1 MFIVIG
7 VSSLYGLLCKQ
18 ILAIDKT
25 IRFAGVAD
33 RFGKI
38 IAYQY
43 REGLQ
48 PLLDTKNSERSI
60 MQSAIRMSTRRT
72 LEDKL
77 GKTIYAFTMYEKVK
91 RVTIPIDKNDQEEIL
106 MISFDVESNHEQ
118 IILKK
123 IIPLIKTPSMMQT
136 TS

>member
-1 MFIVIG
+1 MFIDIE
-7 VSSLYGLLCKQ
+7 VSSLYGMLCKQ
-18 ILAIDKT
+18 ILALDKT

-48 PLLDTKNSERSI
+48 PLLDTRNSERSI

-72 LEDKL
+72 LEEKL
-77 GKTIYAFTMYEKVK
+77 GKTVYAFTMYEKVK
-91 RVTIPIDKNDQEEIL
+91 RVTIPMDKNGQDEIL
-106 MISFDVESNHEQ
+106 MISFDIESNHDQ
-118 IILKK
+118 IILTK
-123 IIPLIKTPSMMQT
+123 IIPLIKTPSMMQA

>member
-1 MFIVIG
+1 M
-7 VSSLYGLLCKQ
+7 SSLYGMLCKQ
-18 ILAIDKT
+18 ILALDHT

-43 REGLQ
+43 REGLL
-48 PLLDTKNSERSI
+48 PLLDTKDSERSI

-72 LEDKL
+72 LEEKL
-77 GKTIYAFTMYEKVK
+77 GKTVYAFTMYEKVK
-91 RVTIPIDKNDQEEIL
+91 RVTIPMHTGGQDEIL
-106 MISFDVESNHEQ
+106 MISFDMESNHEQ

-123 IIPLIKTPSMMQT
+123 IIPLIKTPNMMQA